1 MNTSFTY
8 DEICLMCLYNDEGTR
23 AGLIEAIRVIQDYIT
38 EDEAEVRAITE
49 SVLDKLEA
57 MTDEAFADLDLTPD
71 IFD

>member
-1 MNTSFTY
+1 MEPNITY
-8 DEICLMCLYNDEGTR
+8 EEQQLMSLYNSSGTR
-23 AGLIEAIRVIQDYIT
+23 TGLIEAIRDIQDYIK
-38 EDEAEVRAITE
+38 EDEAELRAITE

>member
-23 AGLIEAIRVIQDYIT
+23 AGLIEAIRDIQDYIT
-38 EDEAEVRAITE
+38 EDEAELRAITE

-71 IFD
+71 ILD

>member
-23 AGLIEAIRVIQDYIT
+23 AGLIEAIRDIQDYIT
-38 EDEAEVRAITE
+38 EDEAELRAITE

>member
-8 DEICLMCLYNDEGTR
+8 DEICLICLYNDEGTR
-23 AGLIEAIRVIQDYIT
+23 AGLIEAIRDIQDYIT
-38 EDEAEVRAITE
+38 EDEAELRAITE